1 MNAESIDM
9 RRALDV
15 EDVYE
20 WASSQ
25 AKPGDFLIHDSVV
38 SKANPVLKPQ
48 DGEPTVTI
56 RFFCALL
63 PGGHYVALPLRPVPA
78 TDIPING
85 GHSWEWNGNE
95 DKPTLSPSVNSI
107 GNWHGWVRAGR
118 MVSC

>member
-20 WASSQ
+20 WATSR

-63 PGGHYVALPLRPVPA
+63 PGGHYVALPLRSVPA

-85 GHSWEWNGNE
+85 GHSWEW
-95 DKPTLSPSVNSI
+95 D
-107 GNWHGWVRAGR
+107 GR
-118 MVSC
+118 KASLRTSRNPRTSDRSAAA